1 MIGDGVC
8 GSSKSLTRVTKR
20 LRKICSKAVKRLERT
35 RQMRIGGGTA
45 FVVIDESKFRHKIKP
60 RSWFVNENV
69 ISVSISIVVQIQ

>member
-1 MIGDGVC
+1 
-8 GSSKSLTRVTKR
+8 
-20 LRKICSKAVKRLERT
+20 
-35 RQMRIGGGTA
+35 MRIGGGTA